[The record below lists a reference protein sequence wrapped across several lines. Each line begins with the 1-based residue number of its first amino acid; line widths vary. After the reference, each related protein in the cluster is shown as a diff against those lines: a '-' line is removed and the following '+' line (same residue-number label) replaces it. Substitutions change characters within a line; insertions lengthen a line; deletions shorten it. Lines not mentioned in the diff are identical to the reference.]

1 MQARKN
7 NLVGVLRDLFLIWRA
22 DVMPESRYYR
32 QVFVGAPI
40 ADVLVEGFI
49 DLLFRAGDGLVV
61 VDYKT
66 DRPRQ
71 AAL

>member
-1 MQARKN
+1 
-7 NLVGVLRDLFLIWRA
+7 
-22 DVMPESRYYR
+22 MPESRYYR

-49 DLLFRAGDGLVV
+49 GLLFEADDGLVV

>member
-1 MQARKN
+1 
-7 NLVGVLRDLFLIWRA
+7 
-22 DVMPESRYYR
+22 MPESRYYGEG
-32 QVFVGAPI
+32 FVDAPI
-40 ADVLVEGFI
+40 ADVLVETFI
-49 DLLFRAGDGLVV
+49 DLLFEADDDLVV